1 MPAPRRVSLQD
12 VSCFFAHQF
21 QESEPIS
28 EALQGGSSVGFR
40 TCGWVDTGPHFGC
53 SRYCTTCSKAPGLL
67 FKRPTF
73 PRFGAWDGESVCGH
87 GVLPPAASKAPRLA
101 LSHSVKDLRMISVL
115 SVVLGPSECLW
126 AWGPGLDLAACF
138 DDDQKKAR
146 GFPYPAQ
153 RLSGMI

>member
-28 EALQGGSSVGFR
+28 EALQGGSSVGCR

-73 PRFGAWDGESVCGH
+73 H
-87 GVLPPAASKAPRLA
+87 VL
-101 LSHSVKDLRMISVL
+101 
-115 SVVLGPSECLW
+115 VLGTARASVGMACFRLQPRKH
-126 AWGPGLDLAACF
+126 PGLL
-138 DDDQKKAR
+138 
-146 GFPYPAQ
+146 FPTP
-153 RLSGMI
+153 